1 MRKIKF
7 ISILTLLNIAFS
19 AFSQNNIV
27 DEIAWIVGDEII
39 LKSDVE
45 EQKIRMQ
52 MEGEKIKGDPPKK
65 VGSGQNRV
73 FAKSLTRASTSRPSR
88 EICPQ

>member
-1 MRKIKF
+1 MKSIKF
-7 ISILTLLNIAFS
+7 ISILALLNIVVS

-52 MEGEKIKGDPPKK
+52 MD
-65 VGSGQNRV
+65 GSY
-73 FAKSLTRASTSRPSR
+73 
-88 EICPQ
+88 